1 MSVAEAEVAGWETAA
16 GRLTGMARNG
26 EDWEMKVAA
35 AGWKRVETTA
45 ARQEAKMAAN
55 WEERMGTVAKV
66 AEANQVAETATDW
79 SVVEAVVNCEVK
91 MAGDWDA
98 AGTSVASWDVAEV
111 AESGRAERV
120 ETSKET
126 AKVAEG

>member
-1 MSVAEAEVAGWETAA
+1 MAGWETAA

-35 AGWKRVETTA
+35 AGWKRVEMAA
-45 ARQEAKMAAN
+45 ARREAKMAAN

-66 AEANQVAETATDW
+66 AEANQVAKTATDW
-79 SVVEAVVNCEVK
+79 SVVEAAASYEVRTV
-91 MAGDWDA
+91 GDWDT
-98 AGTSVASWDVAEV
+98 AGMSVESWDVAEV